1 MTAPA
6 PNLEVLVVDDS
17 AVYRKLIEKILSGQS
32 YSVSYAHNGAEALE
46 LYHQKSPSIV
56 VTDWMMPDVSGLEL
70 CHQIRADKSA
80 GYTYVIL
87 MTSNT
92 EKDGVVQGLAAG
104 ADDYLVKPVDSGE
117 MLARIGVGRRI
128 VEMHRQLEQKSAQ
141 LEEVA
146 RTDSLTG
153 LPNRRALQEW
163 AEKQMQGAAR
173 HHFPLWVVLGDLDA
187 FKEINDT
194 FGHGAGDTVLRTFAD
209 TLKRGTR
216 KSDICGRLGGD
227 EFLLVI
233 THVNAENIEVTVN
246 RFREQFSALSF
257 PFVGK
262 SVSVTATFG
271 VAGSERGDLNDFD
284 ALVKRADE
292 MLYDAK
298 RAGRNCIRVA
308 VIDSLQPAS

>member
-1 MTAPA
+1 MTP
-6 PNLEVLVVDDS
+6 PMPDLELLVVDDS
-17 AVYRKLIEKILSGQS
+17 AVYRKLIGKILTGQP
-32 YSVSYAHNGAEALE
+32 YAVSYAHNGAEAFQ
-46 LYHQKSPSIV
+46 LYQEKSANIV
-56 VTDWMMPDVSGLEL
+56 ITDWMMPDISGLDL
-70 CHQIRADKSA
+70 CRQIRGDKS
-80 GYTYVIL
+80 GTYTYLIL
-87 MTSNT
+87 MTSNN
-92 EKDGVVQGLAAG
+92 EKEDVVKGLSAG
-104 ADDYLVKPVDSGE
+104 ADDYLVKPFDSGE

-128 VEMHRQLEQKSAQ
+128 IEMHRQLEQKSAQ
-141 LEEVA
+141 LEEVS

-153 LPNRRALQEW
+153 LPNRRAIQEW

-173 HHFPLWVVLGDLDA
+173 HHFPLWVVLGDLDT

-233 THVNAENIEVTVN
+233 THVNAENIELTVN
-246 RFREQFSALSF
+246 RFREQFCALSF

-262 SVSVTATFG
+262 SISVTATFG
-271 VAGSERGDLNDFD
+271 VAGGERGDLRNFE

-292 MLYDAK
+292 MLYEAK
-298 RAGRNCIRVA
+298 RTGRNCVRVA
-308 VIDSLQPAS
+308 NVDVLQP